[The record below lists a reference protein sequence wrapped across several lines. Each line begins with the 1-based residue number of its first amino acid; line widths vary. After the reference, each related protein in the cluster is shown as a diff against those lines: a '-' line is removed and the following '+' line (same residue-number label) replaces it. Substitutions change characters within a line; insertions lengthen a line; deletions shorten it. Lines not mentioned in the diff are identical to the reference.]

1 MEKKFTKEGDSIR
14 AELTDLM
21 PAYAEIARIIG
32 VEEAQKLFY
41 GLRGQTIS
49 FNQHFYNVEYVR
61 RYSREKYNGSNIK
74 ELARELGYTER
85 RIRYFL
91 NEK

>member
-1 MEKKFTKEGDSIR
+1 MCKKEGGTIR
-14 AELTDLM
+14 AEFTDLM
-21 PAYAEIARIIG
+21 PSYAEIARIIG
-32 VEEAQKLFY
+32 VDETRKLFY
-41 GLRGQTIS
+41 GLKGQTIS

-61 RYSREKYNGSNIK
+61 RYSRETYNGSNIK
-74 ELARELGYTER
+74 ELAKELGYTER